1 MSDQWRHPEMDY
13 LICTETHDQVKALSG
28 LSYFAYI
35 NKETERLLGIFKAE
49 GSCIKPV
56 LFGRVLEEEK
66 MRHFYE
72 RKGKYLVIRKY
83 STSDGFLRDLYYCD
97 TKRELKNKLAP
108 LNSIDLA
115 GVFRVEKDYGIVAI
129 DFREFFGLK

>member
-13 LICTETHDQVKALSG
+13 LICTETQDQVKALSG

-49 GSCIKPV
+49 GNYIRPV

-66 MRHFYE
+66 MRSFYE

-83 STSDGFLRDLYYCD
+83 STSDGFLRDLCYCD
-97 TKRELKNKLAP
+97 TKRELKNTLAP

-115 GVFRVEKDYGIVAI
+115 GVFRIEKDYGIVAI
-129 DFREFFGLK
+129 DFREIFGLK

>member
-1 MSDQWRHPEMDY
+1 MDY
-13 LICTETHDQVKALSG
+13 LICTESQDQVKALSG

-49 GSCIKPV
+49 GNHIKPV

-66 MRHFYE
+66 MRPFYE
-72 RKGKYLVIRKY
+72 KKGKYLVIRKY

-97 TKRELKNKLAP
+97 TKRELKQAIAT

-129 DFREFFGLK
+129 DFREIFGLK